1 MDAQKA
7 QKILTIEIE
16 RTSAGWRMQEDGI
29 PVEEI
34 RKRVEI
40 RIDSFNSEFRTAM
53 IFAASNFSR
62 IVANGCSKI
71 SHCKPSKSC
80 LARV

>member
-40 RIDSFNSEFRTAM
+40 RIDSFDSEFRTAD
-53 IFAASNFSR
+53 
-62 IVANGCSKI
+62 I
-71 SHCKPSKSC
+71 SI
-80 LARV
+80 RVDGGEWISDGRYLID